1 MTMTATTTAATSALT
16 RDQDYDRTL
25 ARARRAVRRMI
36 AAELEVG
43 RLVHEIG
50 IDRVDQTAR
59 DLGVRRSVLIGAA
72 LQSRG
77 LVRRHRSLE
86 REIGDR
92 ARRAVK

>member
-1 MTMTATTTAATSALT
+1 MTMTATTAAS
-16 RDQDYDRTL
+16 DHSQEQDYDRVL

-43 RLVHEIG
+43 RLVHVIG
-50 IDRVDQTAR
+50 IERIDETAR
-59 DLGVRRSVLIGAA
+59 DLGVRRSLLIGAA

-92 ARRAVK
+92 ARRAAK